1 MKIIGSLFTSDIIT
15 ALKCDRAY
23 CNYAERDRYTRIN
36 PIYKS
41 VMTIKELLLQEI
53 DNTPN
58 ELLEDLLNFVRSL
71 KKTPQQPTTYREL
84 LERIDYLEAIVGIR
98 KGLDEFER
106 GEGIPAEQAL
116 DTLQKKFNIPPRP

>member
-1 MKIIGSLFTSDIIT
+1 
-15 ALKCDRAY
+15 
-23 CNYAERDRYTRIN
+23 
-36 PIYKS
+36 
-41 VMTIKELLLQEI
+41 MTIKELLLQEI

-58 ELLEDLLNFVRSL
+58 ELLGDLLNFLRSL
-71 KKTPQQPTTYREL
+71 KTTPQQPCTYREL

>member
-1 MKIIGSLFTSDIIT
+1 
-15 ALKCDRAY
+15 
-23 CNYAERDRYTRIN
+23 
-36 PIYKS
+36 
-41 VMTIKELLLQEI
+41 MTIKELLLQEI

-58 ELLEDLLNFVRSL
+58 ELLEDLLNFLRSL
-71 KKTPQQPTTYREL
+71 KTTPQQATTYREL